1 MPDFTDHLKP
11 AHDGT
16 ATLQAERDGSAVNAM
31 EFAIHLLGR
40 DGFLERQERV
50 LKILKKEKLF
60 NKDQQLNLSRPERYH
75 LGLARA
81 KAIQRIIR
89 REGWNREDYTMAE
102 YLNDEMSPY
111 FLHMSMFGG
120 PPCFLCDLGVKLTP
134 PSCNSHY
141 GQGTGLK
148 RTTRV
153 LDAQDP
159 QLRHH
164 WLLRSN

>member
-16 ATLQAERDGSAVNAM
+16 ARLRAERDGSSVNVSELAR
-31 EFAIHLLGR
+31 HLLDR

-50 LKILKKEKLF
+50 LKVLRREKLF
-60 NKDQQLNLSRPERYH
+60 DKDQQLNLSRPERYQ

-89 REGWNREDYTMAE
+89 RESWNHEEAQMAE

-111 FLHMSMFGG
+111 FLHMSMFGQL
-120 PPCFLCDLGVKLTP
+120 CFMCDEA
-134 PSCNSHY
+134 SS
-141 GQGTGLK
+141 
-148 RTTRV
+148 
-153 LDAQDP
+153 
-159 QLRHH
+159 
-164 WLLRSN
+164 